1 MEHRDYFILEVI
13 IEYCDQILHSI
24 EGLDLQKFSSDLDI
38 RDACALRVLQ
48 IGENASDLSASFRE
62 AHPEVDWRAIIG
74 LRNIIAHEY
83 GNVDTEV
90 LWEIVDEDIPVLRKQ
105 CTEIIQ

>member
-38 RDACALRVLQ
+38 RDACALRALQ
-48 IGENASDLSASFRE
+48 IGENAGDLSASFRE
-62 AHPEVDWRAIIG
+62 AHQEIDWRAIIG

-90 LWEIVDEDIPVLRKQ
+90 LWEIVSGDIPTLKAR
-105 CTEIIQ
+105 CAEILH

>member
-1 MEHRDYFILEVI
+1 MEHRDSFILEII

-24 EGLDLQKFSSDLDI
+24 DGLEFRNFNDNLDV

-48 IGENASDLSASFRE
+48 IGENAGDLSSSFRE
-62 AHPEVDWRAIIG
+62 AHQEIDWRAIIG

-90 LWEIVDEDIPVLRKQ
+90 LWEIVNEDIPVLRKQ
-105 CTEIIQ
+105 CAEIMQ

>member
-1 MEHRDYFILEVI
+1 MP
-13 IEYCDQILHSI
+13 
-24 EGLDLQKFSSDLDI
+24 
-38 RDACALRVLQ
+38 Q
-48 IGENASDLSASFRE
+48 IGENAGDLSASFRE

-105 CTEIIQ
+105 CAKIMQ